1 VPAALSVRDL
11 RVRFRQGHNVVH
23 AVNGLSFSL
32 ERGRVLA
39 IVGESGSGKSV
50 TCLALMGLLPAAA
63 EVSGSA
69 LLGSVDLLTCRETDI
84 RRLRGQEIA
93 LVYQDPMAALN
104 PMRTI
109 GAQLKEPLKIHLGM
123 RGRVAAERA
132 VELLGMV
139 GLPTPRQ
146 QLRSYPHQLSGGMR
160 QRVLIAMALA
170 CGPQVLL
177 ADEPTTALDV
187 SIQAQILE
195 LLTRLCSDL
204 NISLVLVSHD
214 LGVVAGIADEVL
226 VMYGGFKVEH
236 GAVDRLFTH
245 SAHPYTRGLLN
256 SIPDVMSDANAPLTG
271 IPGQPPDLR
280 VIGEECIFR
289 PRCPDAFDRCAERPQ
304 LQPAGPDHEVACW
317 AALQATPAEEV

>member
-1 VPAALSVRDL
+1 MPATLSVRDL
-11 RVRFRQGHNVVH
+11 RIRFRQGNDVVH

-32 ERGRVLA
+32 EPGRVLA

-50 TCLALMGLLPAAA
+50 TCLSLMRLLPAAA
-63 EVSGSA
+63 VVSGSA
-69 LLGSVDLLTCRETDI
+69 LLGSTDLLTCREADI
-84 RRLRGQEIA
+84 RRIRGQEIA

-109 GAQLKEPLKIHLGM
+109 GAQMKEPLKIHQGM
-123 RGRVAAERA
+123 RGRAAAERA
-132 VELLGMV
+132 MELLGMV
-139 GLPTPRQ
+139 GLPAPRQ
-146 QLRSYPHQLSGGMR
+146 QMRSYPHQLSGGMR
-160 QRVLIAMALA
+160 QRVIIAMALA
-170 CGPQVLL
+170 CGPRVLL

-195 LLTRLCSDL
+195 LLTRLCRDL
-204 NISLVLVSHD
+204 NVSLVLVSHD

-236 GAVDRLFTH
+236 GAVDRLFKNA
-245 SAHPYTRGLLN
+245 AHPYTRGLLD
-256 SIPDVMSDANAPLTG
+256 SIPDVVSDADAPLTG

-289 PRCPDAFDRCAERPQ
+289 PRCQYAFDRCAERPQ
-304 LQPAGPDHEVACW
+304 LQPVGPDQEVACW
-317 AALQATPAEEV
+317 AALQATAAEEV